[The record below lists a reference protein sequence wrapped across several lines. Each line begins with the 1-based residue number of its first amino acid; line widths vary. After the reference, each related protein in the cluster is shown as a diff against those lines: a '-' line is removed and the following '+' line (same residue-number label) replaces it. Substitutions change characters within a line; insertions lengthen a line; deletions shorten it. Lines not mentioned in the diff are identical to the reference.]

1 MKTETYDLK
10 TNIEIGKQIF
20 ENLPNDIKPGWAGLI
35 LSRFDNY
42 VKEIPTCIKELFEII
57 EEQENWGNAHEQFTK
72 IRMFG
77 LENKSFETELYL
89 RTAELVA
96 KVTYNASGQS
106 APFDKDSGHYIPSFA
121 LKVAEHFQDKNL
133 NEEVKSIILI
143 FQRNKKFK
151 DNISLAKEFIQYK
164 KIDDILWTDWDP
176 IGVNDIAPRD
186 EYQSYVPE
194 IFGLLKSNAN
204 RNEIAK
210 ILYKLETENMGMES
224 KIENC
229 LTIADK
235 ILALK

>member
-1 MKTETYDLK
+1 
-10 TNIEIGKQIF
+10 
-20 ENLPNDIKPGWAGLI
+20 
-35 LSRFDNY
+35 
-42 VKEIPTCIKELFEII
+42 
-57 EEQENWGNAHEQFTK
+57 
-72 IRMFG
+72 MFG
-77 LENKSFETELYL
+77 LENKTFETELYL

-164 KIDDILWTDWDP
+164 KIYDILWTDWDP
-176 IGVNDIAPRD
+176 IGVNDIAPSD

-194 IFGLLKSNAN
+194 IFGLLKSNAD